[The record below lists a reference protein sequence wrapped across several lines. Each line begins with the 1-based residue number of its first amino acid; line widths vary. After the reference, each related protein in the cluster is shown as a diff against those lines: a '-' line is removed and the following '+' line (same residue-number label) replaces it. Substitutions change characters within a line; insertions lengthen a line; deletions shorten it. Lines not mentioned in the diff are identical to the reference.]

1 MRGAAAGEPSAAD
14 ELLPLVYEQLLA
26 IARHR
31 MQHERPGHTLQ
42 ATALVHEAYLRL
54 VGDGEGDVG
63 WSSRTCFFQ
72 AAALAMRRILV
83 EHARRRGRIKRG
95 SAARHVPLD
104 ALDLAA
110 SNDTQGLLEL
120 DEAVTRLSQRDP
132 RAADIV
138 SLRFY
143 AGLSVEETA
152 QALGLSE
159 RTVKREWSFARA
171 WLFQEIEKARE
182 P

>member
-1 MRGAAAGEPSAAD
+1 MRDAAAGAPSAAD

-54 VGDGEGDVG
+54 VGDGEGDAG
-63 WSSRTCFFQ
+63 WESRTCFFH

-171 WLFQEIEKARE
+171 WLFQELEKVRE